1 MSEKSD
7 RAIEI
12 AELTQVM
19 SSDSGRNVMFRML
32 HSTGVDNDTFDPD
45 THIHAQNAGRR
56 QIGLQWQE
64 EIKAAGLDNYFRMI
78 KENDDN

>member
-1 MSEKSD
+1 MSEKNK

-19 SSDSGRNVMFRML
+19 SSDSGRNVMFRVL
-32 HSTGVDNDTFDPD
+32 HSTGVDNDTFSSD
-45 THIHAQNAGRR
+45 THEHARNAGRR
-56 QIGLQWQE
+56 EVGLQLRD

-78 KENDDN
+78 KENDE

>member
-1 MSEKSD
+1 MSEKTD

-19 SSDSGRNVMFRML
+19 SSESGRNVMFRVL
-32 HSTGVDNDTFDPD
+32 HSAGVDNDMFCLD
-45 THIHAQNAGRR
+45 THEHALNAGGRR
-56 QIGLQWQE
+56 VGLYWRE
-64 EIKAAGLDNYFRMI
+64 ELKAAGLDNYFRMM